1 MEENMGRDM
10 KTEEGWVNTTKCGNP
25 TNVDEDDWIAK
36 QIARSSQN
44 VKKSFEE
51 KFEMQLN
58 FSMSSNVA
66 VFKIFSDFFNIIY
79 QNKEKQA
86 LYEIEMIGL
95 VHEKFVDNIN
105 LYSNIGNKEVFFKFL
120 GLTVKMLF
128 SKFKSNG
135 EIYHEIYLTSPELS
149 NYKQDYIYQE
159 LFARALK
166 ESDLTGSYLTMSAGN
181 FEWSIKEL
189 EQRDMNDI
197 FLPSNQKE
205 DLEMFVKI
213 FLNKKNILRY
223 LLVGVPGT
231 GKTESCLVLMNELK
245 KHNVTIIKT
254 PVCGRIK
261 EKVELAVLLKPC
273 VIIFD
278 DLDLS
283 LGSRNT
289 GGFSNMLQA
298 FLDILDGT
306 DKLPKDVGILATTNS
321 AALLDLAAQRP
332 GRFDKVM
339 MFDELTK
346 ENIEKIIKKSLRF
359 NFNLIDENEVKVFTH
374 KKVID
379 KFFSNKVT
387 GAHIY
392 NSISMMKL
400 KSDVNAEDFK
410 VSVEWILSEIDNE
423 IKILDKI
430 KKEQKIGDR
439 LNNQMSNQIGFRAPI
454 NYSSDPTLDIPDECN
469 EGNEYCEQKL
479 KI

>member
-1 MEENMGRDM
+1 MDSKLTDKCTEDTSRRLYDIENGHNEIKGKFDKDM
-10 KTEEGWVNTTKCGNP
+10 TVVTEKINKRLN
-25 TNVDEDDWIAK
+25 I
-36 QIARSSQN
+36 Q
-44 VKKSFEE
+44 KSFEE
-51 KFEMQLN
+51 KFETRLN
-58 FSMSSNVA
+58 FSILSNVA

-79 QNKEKQA
+79 QNKEKQS
-86 LYEIEMIGL
+86 LYGIEMIGL

-105 LYSNIGNKEVFFKFL
+105 LYSNMGTKEVLLKFL
-120 GLTVKMLF
+120 GLTIKMVF
-128 SKFKSNG
+128 SKYKSSG
-135 EIYHEIYLTSPELS
+135 EVYYEIYLTSPDVT
-149 NYKQDYIYQE
+149 NYKQEYVYKK
-159 LFARALK
+159 LFACALK
-166 ESDLTGSYLTMSAGN
+166 ESELVGSYLIMSDGS

-189 EQRDMNDI
+189 EQRSMDDI

-245 KHNVTIIKT
+245 KLNVTIIKT
-254 PVCGRIK
+254 PVCKLIK

-289 GGFSNMLQA
+289 GDFSNVLQS

-321 AALLDLAAQRP
+321 ASLLDLAAQRP

-339 MFDELTK
+339 AFDELTK
-346 ENIEKIIKKSLRF
+346 ENIEKIIRKSLRF
-359 NFNLIDENEVKVFTH
+359 NFNITNEDEIKVFVH

-400 KSDVNAEDFK
+400 KSEVNVEGFK
-410 VSVEWILSEIDNE
+410 VSIEWILSEIDNE
-423 IKILDKI
+423 MKILDKI

-439 LNNQMSNQIGFRAPI
+439 LHNQMSNQIGFRT
-454 NYSSDPTLDIPDECN
+454 NLNDSSDPDELEIPCAESD
-469 EGNEYCEQKL
+469 
-479 KI
+479 